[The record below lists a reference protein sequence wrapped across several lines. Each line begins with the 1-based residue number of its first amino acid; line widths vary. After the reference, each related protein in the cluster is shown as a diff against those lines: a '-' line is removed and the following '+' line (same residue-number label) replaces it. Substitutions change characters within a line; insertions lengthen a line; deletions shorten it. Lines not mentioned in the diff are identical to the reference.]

1 MKVLVMGGT
10 RFNGLALVQELA
22 KWGHEVTVLNRG
34 QSKAPLPRAVRR
46 HADRTNHDQL
56 REVLGAEEFDV
67 VQDTSGYALADVQP
81 LVEILRGRIG
91 HYVFASST
99 VIYAKAR
106 VLPIRESDL
115 VDRSERQTEYG
126 SQKLKV
132 EAYLFE
138 QYRTNGFPATVV
150 PFSMVFGPNN
160 IIADREQRMFQRLLL
175 GRPVLIPGDGT
186 TLSQIGHVDD
196 GAVAMRLLMMQPQTF
211 GKRYN
216 LTGRD
221 YWSDEVYVDTF
232 GELLGVTPRKVFVP
246 AQVMDEIY
254 TGQGEQ
260 SATRQ
265 GLPRMQASPATLRRP
280 PSPGRTRGRWTSAGS
295 SSGSRLTSTTG
306 TTAPSSRSSGCGRT
320 SGSGPR
326 TPSRPRWSRPMTG
339 SGARNSTNLCNSTS
353 AGRTTSSSGWVR
365 SKSPGRLGLARF
377 PVPPRSS
384 ALTGSRH
391 RDTRHAS
398 SGCGLAGRRSGGT
411 VMLS

>member
-1 MKVLVMGGT
+1 MVKVLVMGGT

-46 HADRTNHDQL
+46 LYADRTNHDQL
-56 REVLGAEEFDV
+56 REVLGPEEFDV

-106 VLPIRESDL
+106 VLPIRESDP
-115 VDRSERQTEYG
+115 VDRSARQTEYG
-126 SQKLKV
+126 SQKLNV

-196 GAVAMRLLMMQPQTF
+196 GAAAMRMLMMQPQTF

-221 YWSDEVYVDTF
+221 YWSDEGYVDTF
-232 GELLGVTPRKVFVP
+232 AELLGVTPHKVFVP

-254 TGQGEQ
+254 AGQGEQ
-260 SATRQ
+260 GAVRQ
-265 GLPRMQASPATLRRP
+265 GLPRMSQSGDSAAATV
-280 PSPGRTRGRWTSAGS
+280 TQQ
-295 SSGSRLTSTTG
+295 
-306 TTAPSSRSSGCGRT
+306 
-320 SGSGPR
+320 
-326 TPSRPRWSRPMTG
+326 
-339 SGARNSTNLCNSTS
+339 GARAVDVRGLIQRLAPNIHDWNDSTFFSVERLREDVGFRPAYTFESAVEQTYDWFRREKLDESLQFDFSWEDNLI
-353 AGRTTSSSGWVR
+353 
-365 SKSPGRLGLARF
+365 KRLGAQ
-377 PVPPRSS
+377 
-384 ALTGSRH
+384 
-391 RDTRHAS
+391 
-398 SGCGLAGRRSGGT
+398 
-411 VMLS
+411 